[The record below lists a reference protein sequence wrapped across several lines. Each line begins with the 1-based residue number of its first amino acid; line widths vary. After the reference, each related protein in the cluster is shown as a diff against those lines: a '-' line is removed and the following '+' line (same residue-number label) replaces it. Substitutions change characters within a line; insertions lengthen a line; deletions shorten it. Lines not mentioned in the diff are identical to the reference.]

1 MPIAEIIGL
10 SGKLGLWTLG
20 KPYIIPGREPI
31 GLSSL
36 FKGSEII
43 SLHLSSFMRV
53 RTASSRRVVSLYM
66 FDFLRLIRSNL
77 VLSSRM
83 LSILEL

>member
-36 FKGSEII
+36 LKCSEII
-43 SLHLSSFMRV
+43 SLDFKFVYESLDSIFMASGFFIYVRFLQVNLFKLSVIVKNVKHS
-53 RTASSRRVVSLYM
+53 
-66 FDFLRLIRSNL
+66 
-77 VLSSRM
+77 
-83 LSILEL
+83 